1 MRVIELVE
9 LRDKAEDVL
18 DECVVGG
25 ASTDDLVRWEAEQDD
40 VIRVAQENKAT
51 IRAERLRRRTEMM
64 AAQCT
69 EVMIAPKLNPMRAY
83 NDTELRALLGGIG
96 RTTLWEIRKRRRRD
110 GTSLLK
116 STYLFP
122 GGPRRTTA
130 TQVQGYI
137 DYVSAP
143 VKPSGKRKV
152 A

>member
-1 MRVIELVE
+1 MIVE
-9 LRDKAEDVL
+9 
-18 DECVVGG
+18 
-25 ASTDDLVRWEAEQDD
+25 
-40 VIRVAQENKAT
+40 QE
-51 IRAERLRRRTEMM
+51 
-64 AAQCT
+64 
-69 EVMIAPKLNPMRAY
+69 LNPLRAY

-96 RTTLWEIRKRRRRD
+96 RTTLWEIRQRRRRD
-110 GTSLLK
+110 GTPLLK
-116 STYLFP
+116 STYLYP